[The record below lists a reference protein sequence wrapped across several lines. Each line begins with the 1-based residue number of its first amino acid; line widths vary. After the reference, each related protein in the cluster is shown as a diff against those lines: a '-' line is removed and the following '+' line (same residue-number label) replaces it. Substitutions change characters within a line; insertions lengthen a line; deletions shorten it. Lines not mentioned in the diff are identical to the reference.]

1 MLLTSIWFA
10 ALKLPIASNLAF
22 KKLCVCG
29 QGDVVVETDIIE
41 VDDVT
46 VDVVVTTMM
55 RRWCHSHRWCWFV
68 DVVISF
74 NVVPIATFASFISVT
89 SFRVRRCQY
98 EKREDGVGT
107 EQKKFLLKIT
117 KPFHDLPNVKS
128 LVECGLQL
136 IALFVNKLARV
147 YQGAVVVAQLV
158 EQLLTPS
165 MLVKLEVCQ
174 KVFLSFMKLV
184 CNKYVWLSWIPFDRW
199 HRQVVGVSSVTR

>member
-1 MLLTSIWFA
+1 MTLLLMLLWQRWCDAGVIH
-10 ALKLPIASNLAF
+10 I
-22 KKLCVCG
+22 
-29 QGDVVVETDIIE
+29 
-41 VDDVT
+41 
-46 VDVVVTTMM
+46 VDVG
-55 RRWCHSHRWCWFV
+55 FV

-136 IALFVNKLARV
+136 IASFAFTFPRRQQHKTTKLIVHNSKILGVRRLGLKIIWYLTLKSFSGINNTPIIPFNWNASSS
-147 YQGAVVVAQLV
+147 A
-158 EQLLTPS
+158 LLY
-165 MLVKLEVCQ
+165 
-174 KVFLSFMKLV
+174 KLV
-184 CNKYVWLSWIPFDRW
+184 YYASTDC
-199 HRQVVGVSSVTR
+199 

>member
-1 MLLTSIWFA
+1 MDRVTLLLRLTSLRLMTLLLMLLWQRWCDAGVIH
-10 ALKLPIASNLAF
+10 I
-22 KKLCVCG
+22 
-29 QGDVVVETDIIE
+29 
-41 VDDVT
+41 
-46 VDVVVTTMM
+46 VDVG
-55 RRWCHSHRWCWFV
+55 FV

-158 EQLLTPS
+158 EQLLTTS